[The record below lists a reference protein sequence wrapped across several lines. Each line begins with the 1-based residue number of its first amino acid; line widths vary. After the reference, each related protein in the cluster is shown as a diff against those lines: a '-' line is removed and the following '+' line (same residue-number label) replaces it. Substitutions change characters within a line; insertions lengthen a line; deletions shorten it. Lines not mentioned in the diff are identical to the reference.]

1 MSTKASMNHY
11 LGGQVKVCVFVPCI
25 FFVLYYS
32 YHSVLPETVSL
43 EMDLRTTYVTR
54 SLSATSLFITN
65 FPFVSSCHLR
75 GKKGNMNTG
84 TSGRR
89 ERGKLV
95 GWLERWVLREGSQ
108 PFQRK
113 KMTDSECLYC
123 WQTWAPRGGWGE
135 RARMAK
141 DVPEWGQQTRSSKLC
156 HHQNYKGAKR
166 VLSLWLHFWTL
177 TLVTHKC
184 LVHLKSMWTIWNSEK
199 RKYCS
204 SCVEIIGPVYEWFDV
219 QWIYKGSLQKMC
231 RGLGV
236 LTPPDKLLIK

>member
-25 FFVLYYS
+25 FFLLYYS

-65 FPFVSSCHLR
+65 FPFVASCHLR
-75 GKKGNMNTG
+75 GQSG
-84 TSGRR
+84 TWTLGHPAG

-113 KMTDSECLYC
+113 KWLTVSVYIAGRHEH
-123 WQTWAPRGGWGE
+123 PEVGEERG
-135 RARMAK
+135 
-141 DVPEWGQQTRSSKLC
+141 PEWQKTCQNGDNKQGHPNCVTIKTTKGQKD
-156 HHQNYKGAKR
+156 
-166 VLSLWLHFWTL
+166 FW
-177 TLVTHKC
+177 V
-184 LVHLKSMWTIWNSEK
+184 
-199 RKYCS
+199 YC
-204 SCVEIIGPVYEWFDV
+204 CTFEP
-219 QWIYKGSLQKMC
+219 
-231 RGLGV
+231 
-236 LTPPDKLLIK
+236 